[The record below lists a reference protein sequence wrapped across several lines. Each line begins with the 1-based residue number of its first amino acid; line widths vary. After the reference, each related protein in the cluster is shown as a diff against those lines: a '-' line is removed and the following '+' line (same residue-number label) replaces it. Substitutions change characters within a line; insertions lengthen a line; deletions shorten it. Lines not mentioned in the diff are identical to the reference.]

1 MSAPASSTPAPAPS
15 AASALTTTPTDTSS
29 SKSSGALGFLVG
41 GAGILVTILSSIL
54 LIAFHVGA
62 AKLSYDKYGS
72 IGWAILDFFFATVY
86 YPYYAFV
93 LNYPGVGTA
102 TFLGGRR
109 RR

>member
-1 MSAPASSTPAPAPS
+1 MTASTP

-29 SKSSGALGFLVG
+29 SNKSGGALGFLVG
-41 GAGILVTILSSIL
+41 GYGILVTILSSIV

-93 LNYPGVGTA
+93 LNYPGVGSA

>member
-1 MSAPASSTPAPAPS
+1 MSTPAPAPS
-15 AASALTTTPTDTSS
+15 SALAPTSNETPSSQSS
-29 SKSSGALGFLVG
+29 SGLAFLVG
-41 GAGILVTILSSIL
+41 GAGILVTIISSIL

-72 IGWAILDFFFATVY
+72 IGWAILDFFFATIY